1 LPLIASLAETVQ
13 LGHDAQKRT
22 EVRMTFSL
30 AGMPAWGE
38 VSERASSESTAD
50 SS

>member
-1 LPLIASLAETVQ
+1 LGLPLIASLAEKVQ

-30 AGMPAWGE
+30 AAIA
-38 VSERASSESTAD
+38 AS
-50 SS
+50 